1 MAISGRQ
8 WGLFAA
14 GLLLGGAGVALLLG
28 GQDAERK
35 PAAATRPA
43 TAVLGAVPAA
53 PAASAAA
60 ATTVTAEH
68 RAACEEEPLLRAAGR
83 ADGQLAVPEAT
94 AGKSIDVAEKSIVA
108 GKEVAAAG
116 RPRDAEVAFLVAC
129 RIAAETQ
136 RPQTLADA
144 KYNLARHYAQMA
156 DEPGLEAQRDKLRQR
171 AGILYTA
178 AHALFAEQ
186 LGASHEKTRFAAN
199 GLQAL
204 NTEPPVE
211 VVRAPPLRDEAPA
224 SAQKKAK
231 KQETPAAEVA
241 KTEVAKTEV
250 AKTEVAKTE
259 VAKTEVAKTE
269 VPRTEVAKAKVA
281 KAEAARTE
289 ISPARPA
296 ARRSAPSFDCGKAR
310 SAAEKAICA
319 DEELAQSDRAL
330 GRLHSRAKANS
341 PDAAEFQRR
350 SDEAWRW
357 RETNCGGDRECLREW
372 YEQRREELAEAEEE

>member
-259 VAKTEVAKTE
+259 VA
-269 VPRTEVAKAKVA
+269 RAKVA

-289 ISPARPA
+289 IAPARPA